1 MVEKYQ
7 GMLAL
12 DDVSVVNPSTT
23 ATAIVGPTPVWWTFL
38 PKNMPR
44 LFFAPNA
51 VVLDDPV
58 AGTSIV
64 VGHRRS

>member
-1 MVEKYQ
+1 MVENYQ
-7 GMLAL
+7 GMPAL

-23 ATAIVGPTPVWWTFL
+23 ATAIIGPIPVWWTFL

-51 VVLDDPV
+51 VVLDDPAV
-58 AGTSIV
+58 GTPV
-64 VGHRRS
+64 VVRYRRS